1 MAAGPVLPAIGRGL
15 IGRAAKGT
23 AGFAD
28 EKQIAGDEIAR
39 MLAALMLRRT
49 GGGVGCVLD
58 EMHLRPVGDDF
69 CDRDRM
75 RHVETDAEAVA
86 GIFVASRQH
95 GHQWD
100 DETDNARASLNAPHT
115 TQAK

>member
-1 MAAGPVLPAIGRGL
+1 LPAIGGGL
-15 IGRAAKGT
+15 IGHAAKGT

-39 MLAALMLRRT
+39 LLAAFALRRT

-58 EMHLRPVGDDF
+58 EMHLRPVGNDF

-75 RHVETDAEAVA
+75 RHVEADAEAVA
-86 GIFVASRQH
+86 GIFVASRQT
-95 GHQWD
+95 GHQRH
-100 DETDNARASLNAPHT
+100 DESDNARASLNSPHAA
-115 TQAK
+115 QAK